1 MNENQENKS
10 RQKRNIILLIC
21 LLGITILQTWT
32 GSGLSE
38 KEKPAISTPSMEL
51 ALFNWV
57 ARILIGSKT
66 LYLEQVAKRGE
77 EFPESL
83 KWVQRIG
90 AIDAYLEPSIE
101 DNSITEDVL
110 IGKTILAGHE
120 NLRSQYAEL
129 RVKAGR
135 RSSESKVDI
144 LALIDKIYGQAD
156 KNHTLTEE
164 YLLSISESVED
175 KLGWI
180 GRILILDGIAIT
192 APEEAKTE
200 LNLLYEE
207 AQKKAVVFGGML
219 IAAVLLLGIGFLALM
234 TWLIKIAFAD
244 FKIAGIKISI
254 PSNQLLEIFIL
265 YLSALNILFY
275 LTSKLDTD
283 FENRLRITSL
293 GTLSLSLLAL
303 YPLFKG
309 SQIRQTLTSI
319 GLLPL
324 PSIKSLFAGP
334 IFVAAMWPIFTLLL
348 SFYQNILSKLN
359 IDLTQGEHPVV
370 PVFLSSDSQHA
381 LIWLFVFAAV
391 VAPVVEEIMFR
402 GVLYGWLRDHYGKF
416 VSMFVSAFIFAIVHP
431 QGALGI
437 VPLSLIG
444 CGLAFIREWR
454 GSLIPCMLAHSL
466 VNTTVLTIIFQL
478 R

>member
-1 MNENQENKS
+1 MSENQENKS
-10 RQKRNIILLIC
+10 RQSRNIIFLIFLLAV
-21 LLGITILQTWT
+21 TILQTWS

-66 LYLEQVAKRGE
+66 LYLEQVEKRGA
-77 EFPESL
+77 EFPENL

-110 IGKTILAGHE
+110 VGKTILAGHA

-135 RSSESKVDI
+135 RSSESKVDV
-144 LALIDKIYGQAD
+144 LALVDKVYGQAD
-156 KNHTLTEE
+156 KNNTLTEE
-164 YLLSISESVED
+164 YLLSISESVEE

-180 GRILILDGIAIT
+180 GKILILDGIAKT
-192 APEEAKTE
+192 APEEAKTK
-200 LNLLYEE
+200 LNFLYEE
-207 AQKKAVVFGGML
+207 AQTKAVVFGGML
-219 IAAVLLLGIGFLALM
+219 ITAVVLLGIGFLALM

-244 FKIAGIKISI
+244 FNLAGVKINI

-265 YLSALNILFY
+265 YLAALNILFY
-275 LTSKLDTD
+275 LTSKIETD
-283 FENRLRITSL
+283 FETRLRVTSL
-293 GTLSLSLLAL
+293 GTLALSLLAL
-303 YPLFKG
+303 YPLFQG
-309 SQIRQTLTSI
+309 SRIKQTLSSI

-324 PSIKSLFAGP
+324 PSIRSLFAGP

-348 SFYQNILSKLN
+348 SFYQSILTKLN

-381 LIWLFVFAAV
+381 LIWLFLFAAV
-391 VAPVVEEIMFR
+391 VAPIVEEIMFR
-402 GVLYGWLRDHYGKF
+402 GVLYGWLRDHYGKLI
-416 VSMFVSAFIFAIVHP
+416 STLVSAFIFAVVHP

-454 GSLIPCMLAHSL
+454 GSLIPCILAHSL